1 MLTKINKTALI
12 SLCVCYV
19 FVGSVM
25 FYVSNNA
32 TKSIN
37 KNNMIHLL
45 GKYESEILIKTNEYL
60 TLSKV
65 YRYLIFTQ
73 NSIITEYNFNSI
85 SENLIK
91 NNTAIKSLQLAPN
104 GFVQFAYPK
113 KGNENVYIDLFTD
126 EKRKQD
132 ALYARDNK
140 VSMMSEPL
148 ELFQGGSGLIIRT
161 PVFVGNK
168 FQDFWGFSI
177 VILNIESFIKT
188 LSLNDLSIDGFNY
201 KLSFLEKNTNK
212 IKVISESSDKALSNA
227 VDHKFSVLNQCWI
240 LSVSSKD
247 NWLNPIEY
255 KYKIYLLIFFFVAL
269 SVITYMFMNLLEKK
283 KEMYKLSHVDSLT
296 GLYNR
301 RSFDEKFSSL
311 FKTSVLF
318 FSDLDGFK
326 KVNDIYGHEVGDLL
340 LIEISRRIDLIVGNK
355 GYVFRLGGDEFSII
369 LSDTSGIDLDN
380 FKMEFINSIS
390 EPIIIDTVSLN
401 IGISIGHSLYPY
413 DGIDKENLIRIADK
427 RMYKVKFN
435 KSK

>member
-1 MLTKINKTALI
+1 MLTKINKIALI

-19 FVGSVM
+19 FIGSIV
-25 FYVSNNA
+25 FNLSNESA
-32 TKSIN
+32 SSIN
-37 KNNMIHLL
+37 KNNMTHLL
-45 GKYESEILIKTNEYL
+45 GKYESEILIKINEYL
-60 TLSKV
+60 TLSSV
-65 YRYLIFTQ
+65 YRYLIYTQ
-73 NSIITEYNFNSI
+73 DSVITEGDFDSI
-85 SENLIK
+85 SENLI
-91 NNTAIKSLQLAPN
+91 NNNEVIKSLQLAPN
-104 GFVQFAYPK
+104 GFVKFAYPK

-132 ALYARDNK
+132 AFYARDNK

-168 FQDFWGFSI
+168 FQNFWGFSI
-177 VILNIESFIKT
+177 VILNIDSFIKT

-227 VDHKFSVLNQCWI
+227 VDHEFSVLNQNWI
-240 LSVSSKD
+240 ISVSSKD

-255 KYKIYLLIFFFVAL
+255 KYKIYLLIFFLVTL
-269 SVITYMFMNLLEKK
+269 SVITYMFMYLLEKK

-311 FKTSVLF
+311 FKTSILL

-340 LIEISRRIDLIVGNK
+340 LIEIAKRIRFIVGK
-355 GYVFRLGGDEFSII
+355 RGYVFRLGGDEFSII
-369 LSDTSGIDLDN
+369 LRDTLDLDLDI
-380 FKMEFINSIS
+380 FKNDIINSIS
-390 EPIIIDTVSLN
+390 EPITIDDVSLN
-401 IGISIGHSLYPY
+401 IGISIGYSLYPN
-413 DGIDKENLIRIADK
+413 DGLDKENLIRVADK
-427 RMYKVKFN
+427 RMYKIKFN
-435 KSK
+435 NSK